1 MHRVIYLHVL
11 LGIRYVFFRF
21 LVKRRRVDIGHI
33 DPLALVPEVFMVRD
47 EYPFPA
53 AFLSLL
59 YVNLFVA
66 DENCTCKGFY
76 NIPFVITDN
85 GRKLQYPLCHHG

>member
-11 LGIRYVFFRF
+11 PGIRYVFFRF

-66 DENCTCKGFY
+66 DENCTIGYFSLVCRVRQ
-76 NIPFVITDN
+76 I
-85 GRKLQYPLCHHG
+85 QYLEK